1 MSTSDETIRL
11 VHQLLANLQLEV
23 SAIRKDNAET
33 KEKISEIEIAL
44 AKRVGYG
51 AGIISVTTVLF
62 TAITAA
68 VSYFKPS

>member
-1 MSTSDETIRL
+1 MSDSDSTIRL

-23 SAIRKDNAET
+23 TAIRADNADT
-33 KEKISEIEIAL
+33 KEKITQIEVAL

-51 AGIISVTTVLF
+51 AGVISVLTVLF